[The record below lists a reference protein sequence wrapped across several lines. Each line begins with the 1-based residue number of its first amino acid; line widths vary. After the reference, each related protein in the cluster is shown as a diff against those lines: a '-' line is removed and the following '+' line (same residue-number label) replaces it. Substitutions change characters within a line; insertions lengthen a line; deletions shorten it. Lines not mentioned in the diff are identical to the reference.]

1 MLMYIGVPKEIKNNE
16 FRVAITPAAVREF
29 ASRGHRVLIQSG
41 AGLGCAITDE
51 DFKQKGAVIVKDA
64 GDIYAESDM
73 ILKVKEPLVQEFDF
87 LRENQILFTFLHL
100 AVEPELTNFL
110 IKKHVIAIAYETI
123 QLKDKSLPLLAP
135 MSEIAGRMAPQIGA
149 HLLEKMN
156 GGRGVLLGG
165 VAGVEKA
172 KVLILGGGIVG
183 RNAAKIAL
191 GLGASVMIMDS
202 NVDCLRYL
210 EDILHGK
217 VETVASNYSNIERH
231 VKQADLI
238 IGAVLVPGAKA
249 PYLITEDMVKQM
261 KEGSVIVDISI
272 DQGGC
277 VETSEETTHSE
288 PTFIKHGVIHYCV
301 QNIPGAVPHTSTF
314 ALTNVT
320 IPYALNIADMGIVEA
335 VKNIP
340 ELAKGIN
347 VIEGKVTYEPVANA
361 LNISYFP
368 LSSIIPQEYF

>member
-1 MLMYIGVPKEIKNNE
+1 
-16 FRVAITPAAVREF
+16 
-29 ASRGHRVLIQSG
+29 
-41 AGLGCAITDE
+41 
-51 DFKQKGAVIVKDA
+51 
-64 GDIYAESDM
+64 
-73 ILKVKEPLVQEFDF
+73 LKVKEPLVQEFDF

-149 HLLEKMN
+149 HFLEKMN

-320 IPYALNIADMGIVEA
+320 IPYALNIADMGVVEA